1 MIVIARVL
9 GRLLAVLTNKQIITS
24 EEADYILAP
33 FNENEILNHAL
44 SREKKGK
51 EE

>member
-24 EEADYILAP
+24 EEANYILQP
-33 FNENEILNHAL
+33 LNENEILHHTL
-44 SREKKGK
+44 SCEKKGK

>member
-33 FNENEILNHAL
+33 LNENEILNHAL
-44 SREKKGK
+44 SHERRGD
-51 EE
+51 

>member
-1 MIVIARVL
+1 MIFIARVL

-24 EEADYILAP
+24 VEADYILAP
-33 FNENEILNHAL
+33 FNENEILNYAL